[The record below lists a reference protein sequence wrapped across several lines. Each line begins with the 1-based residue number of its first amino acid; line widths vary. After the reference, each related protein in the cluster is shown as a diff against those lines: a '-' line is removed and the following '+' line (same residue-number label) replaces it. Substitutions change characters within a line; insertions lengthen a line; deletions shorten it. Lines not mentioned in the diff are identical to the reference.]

1 MHGPSTI
8 HVQHRYIHTSIYR
21 LHVQSFPFIIMQYI
35 FSLSKTPC
43 TFQSHPHLQSSVIP
57 THLNF
62 IKPTHTFPTPT
73 HLYLLH
79 HHSNPT
85 SLTPSLPCTYH
96 ISPPSPPPPPP
107 PHTHTASSS
116 LYTYSKWQTYLPP
129 VATCTHYNMQRWSN
143 QTLLTDYCVRGHQDF

>member
-1 MHGPSTI
+1 MRGRSNMHGPSTI

-96 ISPPSPPPPPP
+96 ISPPSPPPPPT
-107 PHTHTASSS
+107 HTHS
-116 LYTYSKWQTYLPP
+116 LFLTLHIQQVADLPS
-129 VATCTHYNMQRWSN
+129 TCSHMHSLQYAKVVKPNSIDR
-143 QTLLTDYCVRGHQDF
+143 LLC